1 MARAQSPNSA
11 SSQFFVCV
19 DDATFLD
26 GDYAAFGKVIEGYEN
41 VEKIAAVRTDLN
53 DKPMTPVVMKMY
65 QLLQNKG
72 KKFVLFF

>member
-1 MARAQSPNSA
+1 MARAGDPNSA

-53 DKPMTPVVMKMY
+53 DKPMTPVVMK
-65 QLLQNKG
+65 N
-72 KKFVLFF
+72 VSVVTE